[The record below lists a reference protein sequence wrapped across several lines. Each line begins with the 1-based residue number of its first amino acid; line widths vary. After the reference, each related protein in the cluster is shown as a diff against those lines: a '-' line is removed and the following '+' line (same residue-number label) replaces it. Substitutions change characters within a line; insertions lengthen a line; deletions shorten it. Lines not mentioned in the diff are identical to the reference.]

1 MKKRKFFIDYNAP
14 VTLTFSLI
22 CLLVL
27 LLTNATN
34 GYSLRLLFM
43 TYNDSLFNPLTY
55 LRLVTYVFG
64 HAGWDHFLGNIMYIL
79 LLGPMIEE
87 KYGSKNLMKM
97 ILITAVIGGVAN
109 NILFPNIALSGAS
122 GVVFMMIVLASA
134 TSFEKGQIPLT
145 LILVLVIY
153 LGQEVYDA
161 LYASDN
167 ISQLAHIA
175 GGICGAVFVLYFMG
189 YHKEPM

>member
-1 MKKRKFFIDYNAP
+1 MGEHFLDVEGVMGSSPLLLTIIFFIFRKVVDIMKKRKFFIDYNAP

-97 ILITAVIGGVAN
+97 I
-109 NILFPNIALSGAS
+109 
-122 GVVFMMIVLASA
+122 
-134 TSFEKGQIPLT
+134 
-145 LILVLVIY
+145 
-153 LGQEVYDA
+153 
-161 LYASDN
+161 
-167 ISQLAHIA
+167 
-175 GGICGAVFVLYFMG
+175 
-189 YHKEPM
+189 